1 MKKVIVFRL
10 AFLMFFGLLGIYS
23 CNKETTLESKDIQ
36 NFSDIFLLDGTKKVV
51 LTYSFDLK
59 NNKPVEIPET
69 EDNKLIKLYRAQNP
83 NLATLANN
91 EGRPFEVFK
100 NQEELFK
107 FTKAQP
113 VLKDACPIDWSKQPV
128 TRFFYDCNLQGG
140 LGLYKPNEWWYVNNL
155 GILGFNDKLSS
166 FDVTNERNNANY
178 NVSLWQDAQNFT
190 NFDAPGYG
198 PSINW
203 AMSNCTKYFKVDC
216 LKSYTRSIQIFW
228 GVNASI
234 GNWNDEVT
242 AIKCQPY

>member
-36 NFSDIFLLDGTKKVV
+36 NFSDVFLLDGTKKVV

-113 VLKDACPIDWSKQPV
+113 TLKGACPIDWSKQPV
-128 TRFFYDCNLQGG
+128 SRFFYDCNLQGN
-140 LGLYKPNEWWYVNNL
+140 LGLYKPNEWWSIDNL
-155 GILGFNDKLSS
+155 GAIGFNDHLSS
-166 FDVTNERNNANY
+166 FSVTNERNNAQY
-178 NVSLWQDAQNFT
+178 NVAFWQDEQNFGSNPT
-190 NFDAPGYG
+190 GSG

-203 AMSNCTKYFKVDC
+203 SLDMCTKYYKVDC
-216 LKSYTRSIQIFW
+216 LKSSIRSFSVFW
-228 GVNASI
+228 WTVNL
-234 GNWNDEVT
+234 GNWNDQVT
-242 AIKCQPY
+242 AIKCNPY